1 MNRHQRRAALKT
13 PAKPASAAV
22 SARSAETLAP
32 PGFGLRLA
40 ASLLLS
46 SWVLRRVSNPQVL
59 AMLRDVARQAGRDG
73 VVRQLEERLSHS
85 S

>member
-13 PAKPASAAV
+13 PAKTAPAAASSAAPRQ
-22 SARSAETLAP
+22 A
-32 PGFGLRLA
+32 PGFVLRLA

-59 AMLRDVARQAGRDG
+59 SMLRDVAFQAGRDN
-73 VVRQLEERLSHS
+73 VVRQLDDRLSHS